1 MTTVRKNHTPTL
13 KRRLRWKRFGNKIN
27 QNTAEF
33 GVHATRVNNW
43 KKMATDA
50 IAQAFVGEEG

>member
-1 MTTVRKNHTPTL
+1 LEAIRQQKT
-13 KRRLRWKRFGNKIN
+13 IN
-27 QNTAEF
+27 QITAEF